1 MPSDPA
7 RHLLDCQLWE
17 QSLQACLFS
26 LTITRFSVE
35 ELHKVMGV
43 TLDSLSAV
51 Y

>member
-1 MPSDPA
+1 MGAEPA
-7 RHLLDCQLWE
+7 SMLVFL
-17 QSLQACLFS
+17 A
-26 LTITRFSVE
+26 ITRFSVE